1 MIKRYQRAIFLSVF
15 FALLLT
21 ALVGGALFL
30 AHHKTVERHLEFA
43 RELLVK
49 DVTQRFETLFEG
61 YLYWDAMVH
70 AAEKGHED
78 FLEEQFDDMEESY
91 GLREWLLEKDG
102 RLLYRF
108 GSSLLDTSLLHSLA
122 PEELEIHPGEGKEI
136 LFVQK
141 LPLLFEDGTPS
152 KFYALMGITD
162 LEVLHTINTFLGTHL
177 MITQSP
183 EGIPLSGEYHLQEES
198 VLRHFLEDATTL
210 HTLGLTFFLMAALLY
225 SISVLLLRRHSLET
239 QLFTMSMV
247 LEKRDSYTSHH
258 SCKVA
263 DNARVIARAM
273 GLSSHRQDL
282 IVRAGLL
289 HDVGKLFSPDA
300 ILLKKGKLSPEEF
313 AIIKQHPGD
322 GADMVENILKE
333 HHLARII
340 REHHERYDGS
350 GYPKGISGKE
360 ILLEARILAVADVVD
375 AMLSDRPYH
384 EPRPPEEVRE
394 HLLSGRGTL
403 YDPVVVDAALQ
414 ALPENVKKP
423 PTLPS
428 RYSSFLLFRK
438 RISKT

>member
-108 GSSLLDTSLLHSLA
+108 GSSLLDTSLIHSLA

-162 LEVLHTINTFLGTHL
+162 LEILHTINTFLGTHL
-177 MITQSP
+177 MITQTQ

-198 VLRHFLEDATTL
+198 VCGTFSKMPPPSTLWASPSFSWRLFYTASACFCCGATPWRPNSSPCPWYWKNGIPT
-210 HTLGLTFFLMAALLY
+210 
-225 SISVLLLRRHSLET
+225 RRIT
-239 QLFTMSMV
+239 P
-247 LEKRDSYTSHH
+247 
-258 SCKVA
+258 
-263 DNARVIARAM
+263 ARWRITP
-273 GLSSHRQDL
+273 GLSQ
-282 IVRAGLL
+282 
-289 HDVGKLFSPDA
+289 
-300 ILLKKGKLSPEEF
+300 
-313 AIIKQHPGD
+313 
-322 GADMVENILKE
+322 
-333 HHLARII
+333 
-340 REHHERYDGS
+340 
-350 GYPKGISGKE
+350 
-360 ILLEARILAVADVVD
+360 
-375 AMLSDRPYH
+375 
-384 EPRPPEEVRE
+384 EPW
-394 HLLSGRGTL
+394 G
-403 YDPVVVDAALQ
+403 
-414 ALPENVKKP
+414 
-423 PTLPS
+423 
-428 RYSSFLLFRK
+428 
-438 RISKT
+438 